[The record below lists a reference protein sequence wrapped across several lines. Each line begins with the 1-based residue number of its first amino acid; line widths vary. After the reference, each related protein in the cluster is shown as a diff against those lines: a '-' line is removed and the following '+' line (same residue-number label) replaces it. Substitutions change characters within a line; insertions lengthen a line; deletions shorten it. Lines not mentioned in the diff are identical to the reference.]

1 MAVRSNHMFER
12 FTDRA
17 RRVVV
22 LAQEEARML
31 NHHYVG
37 TEHILLGLIHEGG
50 GVAAKALESLGIS
63 LEAVRQQVEEI
74 IGQGTEAP
82 SGHIPITART
92 KKVLELSLREALQL
106 GHNYIGTEHILLG
119 LIRDGDGVAAE
130 IMVKL
135 GSDLIRV
142 RQQVIHL
149 LHGEHSE
156 ELETAH
162 TELQP
167 GSARGSER
175 RLLAALQARVSAIES
190 RLPVIEQ
197 RVGTGADT
205 GDLDRQIDQA
215 QGEREAAADVQE
227 YERAASLRDR
237 GKQLLAE
244 KAARQEEWSAAHP
257 DLASL
262 AQKCRELSREID
274 RLRALLRQH
283 GIDAEDTP
291 A

>member
-1 MAVRSNHMFER
+1 M
-12 FTDRA
+12 
-17 RRVVV
+17 
-22 LAQEEARML
+22 
-31 NHHYVG
+31 
-37 TEHILLGLIHEGG
+37 
-50 GVAAKALESLGIS
+50 
-63 LEAVRQQVEEI
+63 
-74 IGQGTEAP
+74 
-82 SGHIPITART
+82 
-92 KKVLELSLREALQL
+92 
-106 GHNYIGTEHILLG
+106 
-119 LIRDGDGVAAE
+119 
-130 IMVKL
+130 
-135 GSDLIRV
+135 
-142 RQQVIHL
+142 
-149 LHGEHSE
+149 
-156 ELETAH
+156 
-162 TELQP
+162 
-167 GSARGSER
+167 
-175 RLLAALQARVSAIES
+175 
-190 RLPVIEQ
+190 
-197 RVGTGADT
+197 GTGADT